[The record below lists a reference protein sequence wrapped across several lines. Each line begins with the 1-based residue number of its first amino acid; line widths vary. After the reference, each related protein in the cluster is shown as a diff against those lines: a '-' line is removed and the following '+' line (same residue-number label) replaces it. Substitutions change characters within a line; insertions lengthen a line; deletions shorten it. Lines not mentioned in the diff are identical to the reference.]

1 MKRRRSYH
9 LLEISI
15 FSIGLIYLIF
25 YILDDLGV
33 LVLPS
38 WLLATDFTSLSLFT
52 FGIIILGKGEEL

>member
-25 YILDDLGV
+25 YSL
-33 LVLPS
+33 LVS
-38 WLLATDFTSLSLFT
+38 
-52 FGIIILGKGEEL
+52 I